1 MRASSSPKPDCR
13 ACSDAKS
20 ISSESLCYNR
30 FASQDAKRYTGGC
43 LGGAL
48 CYEAVGEP
56 IGPGLLSRRLPP
68 GASGSGFIPLK
79 GDAVRNRCANSV
91 SLVFGGEIGAS
102 AYALVAHLRE
112 R

>member
-1 MRASSSPKPDCR
+1 MRAPSSPKLDCR
-13 ACSDAKS
+13 ACSDGEKY
-20 ISSESLCYNR
+20 SSKSLCYNR

-56 IGPGLLSRRLPP
+56 IGSGLLLRRLPP
-68 GASGSGFIPLK
+68 GSGFIPFM
-79 GDAVRNRCANSV
+79 GDAVRNRCANSM
-91 SLVFGGEIGAS
+91 SLGFGGEIGTS
-102 AYALVAHLRE
+102 AYALMAHLRE